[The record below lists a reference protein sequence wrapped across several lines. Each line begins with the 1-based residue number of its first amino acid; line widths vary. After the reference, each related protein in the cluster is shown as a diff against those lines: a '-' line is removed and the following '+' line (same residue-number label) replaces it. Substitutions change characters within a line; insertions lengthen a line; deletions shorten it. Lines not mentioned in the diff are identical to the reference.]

1 MVKHYISFNGRRS
14 DEFHLYIDS
23 ELKLVSAKPDIEE
36 VEVPGRDGS
45 VLVSNDRLKAISQ
58 TIPFVLKIPYNST
71 RSFHQIVD
79 EIQEWLSPRTWKFL
93 DFSWDT
99 DHYYNAVVLEDFE
112 IAAQTSHFGKL
123 AVTFKIQ
130 PFKYLSD
137 GGNPVRVTNGMVLNN
152 PTKHASKPSVSLQGS
167 GSVTIRLGDSS
178 MSFRNISN
186 GAYIQSEHG
195 TVSVD
200 NSSAMNKVLSNDL
213 FELKPG
219 PNMVYISNPSFEV
232 TVSPMWRKKV

>member
-1 MVKHYISFNGRRS
+1 MVKHYISYNGRRS
-14 DEFHLYIDS
+14 DEFYLYIDS

-58 TIPFVLKIPYNST
+58 TIPFVLKIPYNSPY
-71 RSFHQIVD
+71 SFHEIVAQ
-79 EIQEWLSPRTWKFL
+79 IQEWLSPRSWRPL
-93 DFSWDT
+93 DFSWDPN
-99 DHYYNAVVLEDFE
+99 HYYSAVVIEDFE

-130 PFKYLSD
+130 PFKHLSD
-137 GGNPVRVTNGMVLNN
+137 SGNPVRVTNGMVLHN
-152 PTKHASKPSVSLQGS
+152 PTKHVSKPVVSLQGS

-178 MSFRNISN
+178 MSFQNISRS
-186 GAYIQSEHG
+186 AYINSEHG

-200 NSSAMNKVLSNDL
+200 GTSAMNKVLSNNL
-213 FELKPG
+213 FELQPG
-219 PNMVYISNPSFEV
+219 PNTVSISNPSFEV
-232 TVSPMWRKKV
+232 TVSPMWRRKV